1 MNNRL
6 ELNTLRGLAC
16 IFLVAYHV
24 VGSSPSLGLKLQ
36 SGVLRDLNDAL
47 IYLRMPLFTFL
58 SGIVYALRP
67 FTNGE
72 LNFISKKVRRLILPL
87 LTVGTSF
94 ALLQAIVP
102 GSNAGVVDWHLLHI
116 KPVAHFWFIES
127 LFLVFILVL
136 ILEKLKLLDSLLS
149 YSLVLV
155 CSIAF
160 YLSPITFNYFS
171 FSGFLYLLPFFLFG
185 MGIARYKMITEV
197 SVSLRVVAAILLV
210 TAVTVVYLKLLPQY
224 GTRSIFGLLFGSI
237 SCYILLLLKPKSKL
251 LAWVGAFSYSI
262 YLFHVFFTAGSR
274 IALHKVGFYNLEFV
288 FATSLVMGIIGPI
301 LAEKVLIRNKITNFA
316 VLGRGNKKL
325 GSKN

>member
-24 VGSSPSLGLKLQ
+24 VGSTPSLGLKLQ

-72 LNFISKKVRRLILPL
+72 LNFVSKKTRRLILPL

-102 GSNAGVVDWHLLHI
+102 GSNAGIVDWHLLHI

-185 MGIARYKMITEV
+185 MGITRYKMITEV

-210 TAVTVVYLKLLPQY
+210 TAVTAVYLKLLPQY
-224 GTRSIFGLLFGSI
+224 GTRSVFGLLFGSI

-274 IALHKVGFYNLEFV
+274 IALHKAGFYDIELV
-288 FATSLVMGIIGPI
+288 FFTSLAMGVIGPI
-301 LAEKVLIRNKITNFA
+301 IAEKVLIRNKITNFA

-325 GSKN
+325 DSKN